1 MADIFKSRDGVLR
14 ENSDLGNGSYAEVV
28 STSGFNSWTV
38 SFAKASASGVN
49 SPDLTQV
56 FKSAGFAVSQSSG
69 NLVVVSSAT
78 ANEEFLCA
86 SNKSFTGSMIARAK
100 VILSQRIA
108 NNNFAFL
115 LADKIGDGLPVL
127 INSATSITVTIPG
140 TNPFTSDN
148 VGQFVNVAAL
158 SGMAGAV
165 PGRYAI
171 ASVSGNTV
179 NFTVAGWPASGSG
192 TCTLF
197 GWNYYRNLYTGVT
210 ATNSAFDAQRY
221 GYATGD
227 TTATIN
233 TTASPGHMFQI
244 CVEGRQ
250 AYLDDSLVASTTA
263 PAVVTRASRYE
274 NVPDV
279 DVPLYLYIWAFNGS
293 TAPASTTTLT
303 VGFVSIESFINNP
316 VYIGGIRLLGAHALL
331 PVSVS
336 SGTITTVST
345 LTTLTGGAAAED
357 AATTSNPLIMGG
369 IVRTATAP
377 TTLVAGDA
385 CRLTMSGAAQ
395 AVIKPYA
402 GAETDWQYT
411 GVLTTTTA
419 AAMKAA
425 GAAGIRNYVTGIS
438 FQNTSATATTILVQD
453 GATTIAQF
461 NAPASMAAPADV
473 YFPTPLRGTAATAMN
488 VNCGTAAANVLVNAQ
503 GYQSV

>member
-28 STSGFNSWTV
+28 STSGFNVWSI
-38 SFAKASASGVN
+38 SFTKASASGLN
-49 SPDLTQV
+49 TPDMTQV
-56 FKSAGFAVSQSSG
+56 FKSAGFTVSQSSG
-69 NLVVVSSAT
+69 NLSVVSSVVT
-78 ANEEFLCA
+78 NEEFLA
-86 SNKSFTGSMIARAK
+86 VSNKSFTGSMIARAK
-100 VILSQRIA
+100 VILSQRIV

-115 LADKIGDGLPVL
+115 LADKIGDRLPVL

-197 GWNYYRNLYTGVT
+197 GWNYYRNLYTGAT

-250 AYLDDSLVASTTA
+250 AYLDDSLLASTNA

-274 NVPDV
+274 NLPDV

-316 VYIGGIRLLGAHALL
+316 VYIGGIRLLGAHGLL

-345 LTTLTGGAAAED
+345 VSTLTGGAVAED
-357 AATTSNPLIMGG
+357 AATTSNPIIVGG
-369 IVRTATAP
+369 IVRTAVAP

-385 CRLTMSGAAQ
+385 ARVTMSNGAA
-395 AVIKPYA
+395 AVVLPYSVPDVTA
-402 GAETDWQYT
+402 PAN
-411 GVLTTTTA
+411 LSLNSTTA
-419 AAMKAA
+419 VAIRAA
-425 GAAGIRNYVTGIS
+425 GAAGVRNYLGALQVYNS
-438 FQNTSATATTILVQD
+438 SATAVDVIVLD
-453 GATTIAQF
+453 GATELWRQTV
-461 NAPASMAAPADV
+461 NATSGREFR
-473 YFPTPLRGTAATAMN
+473 FPIPLRGTAATALN
-488 VNCGTAAANVLVNAQ
+488 INLSAAVTAVRATAQ
-503 GYQSV
+503 TFQAP